1 MLSREYDVKE
11 LCELM
16 GVSRAGYYKWKKRGK
31 PAYQDKREQVIAL
44 VSKVHQ
50 AHPSHGYRWVTA
62 YIRINEKVM
71 FSESFVYKAFRFL
84 GFQSE
89 TKHKEHSRPRKE
101 KDKYPNL
108 IYSTWDTV
116 DRPRQVIV
124 SDMTVLHV
132 WIFYI
137 EVTFY
142 FDVFTKQILTWK
154 MAERRGD
161 RSQYIDGMVDIVGLL
176 HGSKEPTIVHTDQGS
191 VYASIAYNELI
202 KDENIQRSMSRAGT
216 PTDNPVNESL
226 NGWIKEELFI
236 DFHIDQCR
244 TREAIQ
250 GSLERYVNY
259 YNKQRPCYA
268 IGYDTPDNYY
278 RRYQRGELEKK
289 DTFSKRVLTTEPKF
303 VQERRK
309 KKRTIEEKQ
318 GIEGDPATVSTTK
331 NESEAKMSQVS
342 TSK

>member
-1 MLSREYDVKE
+1 
-11 LCELM
+11 M

-44 VSKVHQ
+44 VTKIHTE
-50 AHPSHGYRWVTA
+50 HPSHGYRWVA
-62 YIRINEKVM
+62 AFIQINEGVS
-71 FSESFVYKAFRFL
+71 FSDNYVYKAFRFL

-89 TKHKEHSRPRKE
+89 TKHKEHSRPRKV

-108 IYSTWDTV
+108 IYTTWDTV

-132 WIFYI
+132 WAFYI

-161 RSQYIDGMVDIVGLL
+161 RNQYIDGMADIVDLL
-176 HGSKEPTIVHTDQGS
+176 RGSKEPTIVHTDQGT
-191 VYASIAYNELI
+191 VYASVAYNDLI
-202 KDENIQRSMSRAGT
+202 KDVNIQRSMSRAGT

-226 NGWIKEELFI
+226 NGWIKEELYM
-236 DFHIDQCR
+236 DFHLDGCR
-244 TREAIQ
+244 SRDAIRNTIE
-250 GSLERYVNY
+250 SYVAF

-268 IGYDTPDNYY
+268 IGYDTPDHYY
-278 RRYQRGELEKK
+278 QRFQRGELEKK

-303 VQERRK
+303 VQKRRQQK
-309 KKRTIEEKQ
+309 LRDKENQ
-318 GIEGDPATVSTTK
+318 GIEGIRVTVSTSENG
-331 NESEAKMSQVS
+331 NEEKMSLVS
-342 TSK
+342 TSENVES